1 MGAKR
6 PTPTRRTLKVKTGA
20 PATKPRARKLAASR
34 VPILEYDP
42 ARGAVIEPHSV
53 HKPQQIPEHCVLCFF
68 QDVIDDICKSATVAY
83 TSRGE
88 EGAHHVYRLQFGER
102 SIAVVHPRVGAP
114 MGAAVLEKLIAIG
127 CRKFI
132 ACGGAGVL
140 VPKVV
145 LGHLVVPTSAIRDEG
160 TSYHY
165 LPAGREV
172 APSPRALKAIE
183 SVLKANGHD
192 YLLGKTWT
200 TDALY
205 RETRAKVEHRKREG
219 CLTVEMEAAAFFAV
233 AKFRGVEFGQILYA
247 GDDLSGE
254 WDHRNWMKHEI
265 RERLFHLAAEAC
277 LKL

>member
-1 MGAKR
+1 MRAKR
-6 PTPTRRTLKVKTGA
+6 PTPTRQTLKVKTSA
-20 PATKPRARKLAASR
+20 LATKPRARKPIASR
-34 VPILEYDP
+34 APILEFDP
-42 ARGAVIEPHSV
+42 VREAVIEPNRV
-53 HKPQQIPEHCVLCFF
+53 HKPQPISEHCVLCFF
-68 QDVIDDICKSATVAY
+68 QDVIDDISKRATIVY
-83 TSRGE
+83 TSRSE
-88 EGAHHVYRLQFGER
+88 EGAQPVYELPFGEHR
-102 SIAVVHPRVGAP
+102 LAVVHPRVGAP

-145 LGHLVVPTSAIRDEG
+145 LGHLVVPTAAIRDEG

-172 APSPRALKAIE
+172 APSPRALAAIE
-183 SVLKANGHD
+183 SVLKGNGHD

-200 TDALY
+200 TDAIY
-205 RETRAKVEHRKREG
+205 RETRAKVERRVREG
-219 CLTVEMEAAAFFAV
+219 CLTVDMEAAAFFAV

-277 LKL
+277 VKL